1 MPWGGASSARAA
13 RGKGNGKGGGG
24 SGNGPQTAA
33 GSGGAAAGSRNLT
46 EALNRKDQR
55 ITKLEADLKA
65 ATQPAARTAAAAR
78 KYWTCGHCGDA
89 KCFTTR
95 KECHACGKPR
105 AVPTPPGLANA
116 PAEAEAVDQ
125 VMAEELPL
133 EEQISRTEAEVKS
146 LKAISVKTQRITDA
160 LADSETDL
168 KKLRERQR
176 QERPLP
182 ARLQAATDRVVK
194 VTANEAETSKEL
206 EVHEGHVTRL
216 KAKLAEIAEQKLA
229 AEKELEAVKAMAGA
243 GASETAISNFANCMQ
258 EELTKQG
265 MQEQQ
270 FVMLLSAV
278 WSRMQAGTAAQQP
291 GSLGPAAAAA
301 PAASQPQPPT
311 AVEAA
316 ATMDQVRLI
325 NMGAALATAAAQEQA
340 AQIRAAEAKAA
351 AEALATTAAEA
362 AQAAAEAT
370 QHREAT
376 LAAAQAEEMLQQQR
390 QQHAQ
395 AGSGAAAGGRSG
407 RPRGRS
413 PASEEDSGDSVR
425 LTPAR
430 SRSETK
436 KVRKQAKQ
444 LRAAEQR
451 AARAAGLGCC

>member
-1 MPWGGASSARAA
+1 M
-13 RGKGNGKGGGG
+13 
-24 SGNGPQTAA
+24 
-33 GSGGAAAGSRNLT
+33 
-46 EALNRKDQR
+46 
-55 ITKLEADLKA
+55 I
-65 ATQPAARTAAAAR
+65 
-78 KYWTCGHCGDA
+78 
-89 KCFTTR
+89 
-95 KECHACGKPR
+95 
-105 AVPTPPGLANA
+105 
-116 PAEAEAVDQ
+116 
-125 VMAEELPL
+125 
-133 EEQISRTEAEVKS
+133 
-146 LKAISVKTQRITDA
+146 
-160 LADSETDL
+160 
-168 KKLRERQR
+168 
-176 QERPLP
+176 
-182 ARLQAATDRVVK
+182 VK

-258 EELTKQG
+258 ELTKQG

-278 WSRMQAGTAAQQP
+278 WSRMQAGTAAPQP

-301 PAASQPQPPT
+301 PAASQQQPPT

-376 LAAAQAEEMLQQQR
+376 LAAAQAEEMLQRQR

-413 PASEEDSGDSVR
+413 PASEEDSGDSGR

-436 KVRKQAKQ
+436 KLRKQAKQ
-444 LRAAEQR
+444 LKAAEQR

>member
-1 MPWGGASSARAA
+1 MPWTWTSPAKGASNTD
-13 RGKGNGKGGGG
+13 KGNGKGGGSQQG
-24 SGNGPQTAA
+24 A
-33 GSGGAAAGSRNLT
+33 GSGGAAAK
-46 EALNRKDQR
+46 ALQATNAALKKQVL
-55 ITKLEADLKA
+55 KLEEEK
-65 ATQPAARTAAAAR
+65 QAAAR
-78 KYWTCGHCGDA
+78 PAAKFWTCGHCGDA

-168 KKLRERQR
+168 KKLKEKQR

-278 WSRMQAGTAAQQP
+278 WSRMQAGTAAPQP

-311 AVEAA
+311 AVKAA
-316 ATMDQVRLI
+316 ATVDQVRLI
-325 NMGAALATAAAQEQA
+325 NMGAALETAAAQERA

-370 QHREAT
+370 QQREAI

-395 AGSGAAAGGRSG
+395 AGSGAAAGGRSD

-413 PASEEDSGDSVR
+413 PASEDDSGDSG
-425 LTPAR
+425 R

-436 KVRKQAKQ
+436 RLRKQAKK

-451 AARAAGLGCC
+451 AARVAGLGCC